1 MAHSK
6 IQFTKI
12 ACLACSFLLVCA
24 ALVMYSVDGQKAT
37 NKQRRDNLE
46 LKRLHDEDQADR
58 TPAKG
63 KEIDWAV
70 VGPRDKARLTRVKEL
85 LAQNLLQTGHD
96 YYRAALVLQHG
107 EEPEDFLLA
116 HEFCVIALAKGKNDQ
131 DTCWLAASSEDRF
144 LMNIGRPQRFASQF
158 RFEGNGPIQLY
169 QVGPGVTDEMRRIMG
184 LHSLAEAKAH
194 EIELNK
200 K

>member
-1 MAHSK
+1 MGHRK
-6 IQFTKI
+6 IKI
-12 ACLACSFLLVCA
+12 AAIGRVALAFLLTSTAIVF
-24 ALVMYSVDGQKAT
+24 YSVYGQITTRKPI
-37 NKQRRDNLE
+37 QDNQE

-58 TPAKG
+58 TPPKG
-63 KEIDWAV
+63 KEIDWAI
-70 VGPRDKARLTRVKEL
+70 VGPRDVARLTRVKEL
-85 LAQNLLQTGHD
+85 LTQNLLQTGND

-107 EEPEDFLLA
+107 EEPEDFLLS
-116 HEFCVIALAKGKNDQ
+116 HEFCVIAIAKGKNDK
-131 DTCWLAASSEDRF
+131 DTKWLAASSEDRF
-144 LMNIGRPQRFASQF
+144 LMNIGRPQRFATQF